1 MYSSRTLNTSSA
13 VHIGYGLSHERSHRD
28 EPARC
33 PPPPSDTVGPRPLVP
48 RPPRVHQPSPSL
60 HRRGTPQPPRQDDAI
75 LLTSELATNAIEHTR
90 SGQHGDG
97 FFVTVEHTCTEI
109 VRITVHDSG
118 NRQQTPHVT
127 KPETDDEHGRG
138 LFIVDALADRWGS
151 RKGWHGQETWFEI

>member
-1 MYSSRTLNTSSA
+1 M
-13 VHIGYGLSHERSHRD
+13 
-28 EPARC
+28 
-33 PPPPSDTVGPRPLVP
+33 
-48 RPPRVHQPSPSL
+48 SL
-60 HRRGTPQPPRQDDAI
+60 HAAHPLHPTQSARARWLPGRPGSISQVRRFIAEELPSHPRQDDAI